1 MFTYRSAE
9 DGSID
14 RQERV
19 GGAVGTQH
27 GGDSTD
33 DECRVVD
40 EETIGPRTVRHPTSR
55 HPGQRV
61 GDADDGE
68 QEGRLLVRYAQSDG
82 VVREIDERHEET
94 YDDMKTLATVMVIAV
109 VRLHAGTTACGE
121 WDKCMW

>member
-1 MFTYRSAE
+1 MVATPPTTSAVLLMRRQSAHGRSDTQPVAT
-9 DGSID
+9 
-14 RQERV
+14 RV
-19 GGAVGTQH
+19 NVF
-27 GGDSTD
+27 
-33 DECRVVD
+33 
-40 EETIGPRTVRHPTSR
+40 
-55 HPGQRV
+55 